1 MIFSFETLWGW
12 PNLVIFNFLF
22 WDSLSNMLSTA
33 LLLSA
38 VTKTLL
44 FYLTSCW
51 INSTNVLVFPVPKGP
66 CIKKKFSVFT
76 AFLTAFF

>member
-1 MIFSFETLWGW
+1 MSIGCFLLKLFEDG

-22 WDSLSNMLSTA
+22 CDNLSNMLSTA

-44 FYLTSCW
+44 FCLTSCW
-51 INSTNVLVFPVPKGP
+51 INSTKVLVFPVRMDHVLKRNFQ
-66 CIKKKFSVFT
+66 CLLHF
-76 AFLTAFF
+76 